1 MPYQIVIDTN
11 VLVAALR
18 SRRGASFRVLSLV
31 GGKDFGINIS
41 VPLVLEYEDAAKRIA
56 REIGLSHG
64 DIDDI
69 LDYICRVAHHCQIY
83 FLWRPFLKDPR
94 DDLVLEVAVEGGCD
108 FIVTYNVRDFEGA
121 DRFGVRVVTPGE
133 FLRAI
138 GALP

>member
-11 VLVAALR
+11 VLVGALR
-18 SRRGASFRVLSLV
+18 SRRGASFRLLSLL
-31 GGKDFGINIS
+31 GGKDFEINIS
-41 VPLVLEYEDAAKRIA
+41 VPLVLEYEDAAKRNA
-56 REIGLSHG
+56 REVGLTHG

-69 LDYICRVAHHCQIY
+69 LDYICRVAHQCQIY